1 MTNNPFRTL
10 LKRTAHAVAVV
21 LVFPLLLLY
30 WIRLF
35 SFLSASQGVALIP
48 GSLGIYLRRAWY
60 GATLEACGEDLV
72 VFWLAVIRTPK
83 TRVGNRC
90 YFGPGTWVGWADVG
104 DDLLASGQVMLLS
117 GGDAH
122 GMERTDVPMREQGG
136 EPRKVTVGR
145 DVWIGASAV
154 VMDDLG
160 EGSVVAAGAVVTK
173 PVVPY
178 AVVGGVPARV
188 LRDRRDPQPPVDPPP
203 GA

>member
-1 MTNNPFRTL
+1 MKVSPLRKA
-10 LKRTAHAVAVV
+10 LKRLATAAAA
-21 LVFPLLLLY
+21 LLLLPLYLLY
-30 WIRLF
+30 WIRVV
-35 SFLSASQGVALIP
+35 SFLGASQLVALLP
-48 GSLGIYLRRAWY
+48 GAPGIYLRRAWY
-60 GATLEACGEDLV
+60 QATLEACGEDLV

-83 TRVGNRC
+83 TRIGHRC

-145 DVWIGASAV
+145 DCWIGASAV

-173 PVVPY
+173 PVPAY

-188 LRDRRDPQPPVDPPP
+188 IRDRREPLPEPQ
-203 GA
+203 

>member
-1 MTNNPFRTL
+1 MDVPSTPRRA
-10 LKRTAHAVAVV
+10 LKRAATAVATV
-21 LVFPLLLLY
+21 LLFPLLLLY
-30 WIRLF
+30 WIRLV
-35 SFLSASQGVALIP
+35 SFLGASQILALLP
-48 GSLGIYLRRAWY
+48 GAPGIYLRRAWY
-60 GATLEACGEDLV
+60 GATLEACGQDLV

-90 YFGPGTWVGWADVG
+90 YFGPGTWVGWADIG

-122 GMERTDVPMREQGG
+122 GMARTDVPMREQGG

-160 EGSVVAAGAVVTK
+160 EGCVVAAGAVVTK
-173 PVVPY
+173 PAPPF

-188 LRDRRDPQPPVDPPP
+188 IRDRREPMPDAP
-203 GA
+203 